1 MIELIIDQM
10 GELRRLLTAEQEEVK
25 RKEQELEVLRREKE
39 KEVADLRLDIKEME
53 KAQASME
60 LRLEEERKTAMEVEK
75 FFLPWVIKWF
85 FFKIGFLD

>member
-1 MIELIIDQM
+1 M
-10 GELRRLLTAEQEEVK
+10 GELRRLLTVEQEEVK

-39 KEVADLRLDIKEME
+39 KEVADFRLEIKEME

-75 FFLPWVIKWF
+75 FCLPWVNKWF
-85 FFKIGFLD
+85 FLEIGFLY

>member
-1 MIELIIDQM
+1 M
-10 GELRRLLTAEQEEVK
+10 GELRRLLTVEQEEVK

-39 KEVADLRLDIKEME
+39 KEVADFRLEIKEME

-75 FFLPWVIKWF
+75 FSLPWVSKWF
-85 FFKIGFLD
+85 FLGIGFLY

>member
-60 LRLEEERKTAMEVEK
+60 LRLEEERKTAMEVDK

-85 FFKIGFLD
+85 FFEIGFLD

>member
-85 FFKIGFLD
+85 FFEIGFLD